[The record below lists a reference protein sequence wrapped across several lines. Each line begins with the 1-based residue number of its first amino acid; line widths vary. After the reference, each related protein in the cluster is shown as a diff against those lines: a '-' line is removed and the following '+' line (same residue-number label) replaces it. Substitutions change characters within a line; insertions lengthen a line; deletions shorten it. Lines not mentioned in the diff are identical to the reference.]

1 MRNVV
6 KTWKISPSFWVH
18 LSLFLFFSTLIAMM
32 KLLLCALKIQKK
44 FHNTA
49 WVLRH
54 APWML
59 YFTFTRLNLSLDLFP
74 VIEFRHYTALCKPE
88 GSRLYNFCE
97 EILQRFFFHGCLWRE
112 FAYFFSF
119 PRIQIWF
126 LKILQIFL
134 HIWMSPFICF
144 CLITW
149 WWYSINIWNFAN
161 LHFFGRLLK

>member
-97 EILQRFFFHGCLWRE
+97 EILQRFFFTDAFE
-112 FAYFFSF
+112 EN
-119 PRIQIWF
+119 
-126 LKILQIFL
+126 L
-134 HIWMSPFICF
+134 HIFSVFLEYRFGFWKYCKYF
-144 CLITW
+144 CIFEWALLFV
-149 WWYSINIWNFAN
+149 FA
-161 LHFFGRLLK
+161 